1 MAQSAR
7 GAAARKRQK
16 TASLASSDMQA
27 RMNALEAELAEAR
40 AQQTATTEVL
50 QVINASPG
58 DLAPVFDAMLEKA
71 LHLCEAV
78 FGVLVKVEGEHVEF
92 VAQRNVPQKLAD
104 FIVRG
109 PMRLD
114 PATILGRSI
123 IERQIVHTLDN
134 ADSDAYRGRAPLA
147 VAAV

>member
-1 MAQSAR
+1 MTTS
-7 GAAARKRQK
+7 G
-16 TASLASSDMQA
+16 
-27 RMNALEAELAEAR
+27 AELK
-40 AQQTATTEVL
+40 L
-50 QVINASPG
+50 GSSINASPG

-147 VAAV
+147 VAAVELGRRTHNSACSLDQG